1 MYVCTHAVW
10 YTYVKVRRQVFR
22 NWFSPATWVLRIQ
35 LRSLSLTASLLM
47 LSHLQT
53 YSNFKLAYKVFSS
66 SMAFFK
72 HIFPSTFLTMF
83 PRFLK
88 AGIFIFYCF
97 ITI

>member
-10 YTYVKVRRQVFR
+10 YTYVEVRRQLFR
-22 NWFSPATWVLRIQ
+22 NWFSPATWVLKIQ
-35 LRSLSLTASLLM
+35 LRSLSLCPYM

-53 YSNFKLAYKVFSS
+53 YSNFKLVCKVFSS
-66 SMAFFK
+66 VMAFFK
-72 HIFPSTFLTMF
+72 HIFPSTFLRMF